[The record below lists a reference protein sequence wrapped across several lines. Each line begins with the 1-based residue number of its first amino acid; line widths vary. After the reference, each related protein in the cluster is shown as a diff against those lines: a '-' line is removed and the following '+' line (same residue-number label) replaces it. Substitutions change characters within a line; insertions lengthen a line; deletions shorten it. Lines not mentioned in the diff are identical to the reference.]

1 MISAELLVAKE
12 DFKFSC
18 AHFIAH
24 ADGRERL
31 HGHNYRSNV
40 RVVGALDTA
49 GDGYIVDFGV
59 VKRAMRAVCAEL
71 DERFLLPT
79 CNPHLSVHW
88 ETGGGRLSA
97 PEAKSVPEGSTTV
110 TIIAACDGGRFQM
123 PTTDVIALPV
133 PNITVEALAG
143 VLARRFVRHPA
154 IVPHVGRG
162 IARFS
167 VGVMETPGQ
176 EAILTFDAAELLRQ
190 EQVEAARPE
199 AAVVPAVAP
208 AAALVAAAAAGG
220 AGAAGDGKGDDG
232 PGRARTN

>member
-1 MISAELLVAKE
+1 MLSAELLIGKE

-31 HGHNYRSNV
+31 HGHNYRSSV
-40 RVVGALDTA
+40 RVLGALDLA
-49 GDGYIVDFGV
+49 GDGYIVDFGI

-79 CNPHLSVHW
+79 RNPHLAIHW
-88 ETGGGRLSA
+88 DTDGGRVAA
-97 PEAKSVPEGSTTV
+97 PEAKAIPEGSTSV
-110 TIIAACDGGRFQM
+110 TITAACDGGRFQM

-143 VLARRFVRHPA
+143 VLARRFIRHAA

-162 IARFS
+162 IARLS

-190 EQVEAARPE
+190 EQAEAGIGA
-199 AAVVPAVAP
+199 AVAP
-208 AAALVAAAAAGG
+208 IAAAAAGG
-220 AGAAGDGKGDDG
+220 AGAASEGKGDEG
-232 PGRARTN
+232 TGRARTN